1 MQVGFIGLGIM
12 GASMASNLQK
22 AGYKLVVHDLQRQNA
37 GAHIA
42 AGAQWAATPKAVAEA
57 CEVVFTSLPG
67 PAEFEAVALGKDGL
81 AEGFKKGSALFDLTT
96 NAPERWSG
104 KTQQAYAE
112 KGIHLLDAP
121 VSGGPAGAKSGRLA
135 IWVGGDKA
143 IFDKYKKE
151 LDAIGDAA
159 RYIGP
164 IGAGS
169 VAKLVHNCAGYA
181 IQTALGGGVLHGD
194 QRGRRAAGPVGGGAQ
209 RCRRALSHL
218 RPAGRSLPRQLVRPA
233 ELRAEARA
241 QGHAA
246 RHRARPRAGR
256 ADAPRQSR
264 LCRADR
270 SAQSRLGEPRQPL
283 AHAAPAR
290 AGGAERSKS
299 TRSASRRCWTA
310 IRRSAATTPSAGKW
324 LSSRNSR
331 VRISGTQERQPPS
344 SEALG
349 PGYFAAREIPGRQ
362 RKRSRRCASPYSTSR
377 SPSSDRP
384 HGDLD
389 PRHHRARPALRGA
402 GLRPLLGVRAP
413 QQRDYRRHRARRS

>member
-42 AGAQWAATPKAVAEA
+42 AGAQWAATPKAVAET

-67 PAEFEAVALGKDGL
+67 PAEFESVALGKDGL

-96 NAPERWSG
+96 NAPSVIR
-104 KTQQAYAE
+104 QAQRAYAE

-143 IFDKYKKE
+143 IFDKYRKE

-181 IQTALGGGVLHGD
+181 IQTALAEVFSMGIRCSV
-194 QRGRRAAGPVGGGAQ
+194 AGPLGGGAQ
-209 RCRRALSHL
+209 RVPGRSAPSTGSAIASVNPATPEL
-218 RPAGRSLPRQLVRPA
+218 RPRL
-233 ELRAEARA
+233 A
-241 QGHAA
+241 QDMA
-246 RHRARPRAGR
+246 RHRARLRAGR
-256 ADAPRQSR
+256 ADACQSC
-264 LCRADR
+264 LCRAD
-270 SAQSRLGEPRQPL
+270 
-283 AHAAPAR
+283 
-290 AGGAERSKS
+290 
-299 TRSASRRCWTA
+299 
-310 IRRSAATTPSAGKW
+310 
-324 LSSRNSR
+324 
-331 VRISGTQERQPPS
+331 
-344 SEALG
+344 
-349 PGYFAAREIPGRQ
+349 
-362 RKRSRRCASPYSTSR
+362 
-377 SPSSDRP
+377 
-384 HGDLD
+384 
-389 PRHHRARPALRGA
+389 
-402 GLRPLLGVRAP
+402 
-413 QQRDYRRHRARRS
+413 